1 MPEKNSNHFPDRDIN
16 DINTM
21 PNEKTAGQGSRIHSR
36 EVLQTYC
43 FEFCGEKNYTAF
55 FEGKLTKDD
64 IHNMLEVLHS
74 CLYEECPESVRSY
87 LEQQHMEYFH
97 FKAEA
102 SLPNHAEVMGRA
114 GMLLNSDS
122 CSEIDS
128 RICRADNYYA
138 VADYQ
143 KKVNGGDCEGCY
155 YAVQKTTGHENCH
168 YRIIGQTF
176 AADKND
182 DSFKG
187 YFAIRTDDRDSNLHN
202 ADSLS
207 TEPVLPLFGC
217 VDMIAVL
224 MDIDS
229 LSTAEQVIKTAVK

>member
-1 MPEKNSNHFPDRDIN
+1 MPEKIYSKFPDRDIN
-16 DINTM
+16 DTNTM
-21 PNEKTAGQGSRIHSR
+21 PNEKTAGQDPRIHSR

-74 CLYEECPESVRSY
+74 CLYEECPEAVRSY
-87 LEQQHMEYFH
+87 LEQQHLEYFH

-114 GMLLNSDS
+114 GMLLTSGS

-143 KKVNGGDCEGCY
+143 KKVNGGCEGCY

-187 YFAIRTDDRDSNLHN
+187 YFAIRTNGKSRNLYSTDSSS
-202 ADSLS
+202 A
-207 TEPVLPLFGC
+207 EPVLPPFGC
-217 VDMIAVL
+217 VDMAAVL
-224 MDIDS
+224 MDIDG
-229 LSTAEQVIKTAVK
+229 LSTAEQVINTALK